1 MDGSPAPLPSNGV
14 PPGGTIASGA
24 GSGYLHAMQYCVS
37 GYTQLFLTTLLH
49 TFGMAA
55 ALSVGAMLTSSVLRA
70 ILPRFAPLG
79 R

>member
-1 MDGSPAPLPSNGV
+1 
-14 PPGGTIASGA
+14 
-24 GSGYLHAMQYCVS
+24 MQYCVS

-70 ILPRFAPLG
+70 ILPRFAPPG